1 MRPDERERESLKD
14 ETRTAIEEVRMVLPG
29 IQALFGF
36 QMIAV
41 FNDRF
46 QQMQLTARSVH
57 LAALGCV
64 ALAIALVMAPAA
76 FHRIAERGWV
86 SRRLIDLTSNY
97 LTAGMMALLGG
108 LALDVGVVANLILD
122 NALAGVVAGT
132 LMAALCLA
140 SWLLLPIGYRARY
153 RPK

>member
-14 ETRTAIEEVRMVLPG
+14 ETRTAIEEVRMVLRG

-36 QMIAV
+36 QLIAV

-46 QQMQLTARSVH
+46 QQMQLAARSVH

-108 LALDVGVVANLILD
+108 LALDVGVVAKLILD

-140 SWLLLPIGYRARY
+140 NWLLLPIGYRARY